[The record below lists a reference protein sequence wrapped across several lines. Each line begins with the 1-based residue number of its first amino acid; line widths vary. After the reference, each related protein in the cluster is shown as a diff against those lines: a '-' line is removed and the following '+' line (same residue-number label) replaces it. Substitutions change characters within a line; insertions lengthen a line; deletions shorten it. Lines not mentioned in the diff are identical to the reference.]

1 MKIETFAPAKVNLSL
16 HVTGQDERGY
26 HLLDSLVV
34 MVDIGDRI
42 WVEPADDLSLD
53 VTGPF
58 ALGIPTDGA
67 NLVMRAARLL
77 HPGKGARITLE
88 KNLPPASG
96 IGGGS
101 SDAAATIRALSR
113 LWNEPMP
120 SVAALVRLGADV
132 PVCMSPYLTRM
143 QGIGEVLE
151 PISPPPAW
159 PVVLVNPLVEVPTP
173 AVFGALAN
181 KNNAAM
187 PDMPEGN
194 GLLDWLRAQR
204 NDLQAPAVS
213 LKPVIND
220 VLTALEQGE
229 GCVMAR
235 MSGSGASC
243 FAIMHDTTSCEALAG
258 KIRLAHPN
266 WWVAS
271 GQTCFETFI

>member
-42 WVEPADDLSLD
+42 WVEEANELSLN

-58 ALGIPTDGA
+58 AAGVPVDGT

-77 HPGKGARITLE
+77 HPSKGARITLE

-120 SVAALVRLGADV
+120 SVATLASLGADV
-132 PVCMSPYLTRM
+132 PVCMSPFLTRM

-151 PISPPPAW
+151 PLSPPPQW
-159 PVVLVNPLVEVPTP
+159 SVILVNPLVEVPTP

-187 PDMPEGN
+187 PEMPEGDA
-194 GLLDWLRAQR
+194 LLDWLSAQR

-213 LKPVIND
+213 LEPVINE
-220 VLTALEQGE
+220 VLMALEQGE
-229 GCVMAR
+229 GCALAR
-235 MSGSGASC
+235 MSGSGATC
-243 FAIMHDTTSCEALAG
+243 FAIMQDAARCEALAR
-258 KIRLAHPN
+258 KITLAHPN